1 MAAETITFKGLAAV
15 RSVLPT
21 GDCVVASL
29 HGGQVLSWV
38 PADGGERL
46 FLSEKTVFGGDAAVR
61 GGVPVCFP
69 QFNQRGPLPK
79 HGFARQALW
88 TLVDSHEDGFELLLR
103 DGPATHTIWPERF
116 ELRLRVSLAPQV
128 MKLALSVHN
137 TGQRAWPFMAALHTY
152 LRMRDVTQV
161 TLAGLSGTPCWDA
174 VADKRFVEDSAQ
186 LHFGEL
192 AQQGFDRVFTVGSD
206 GYEPKALTLQHE
218 HGHPRMW
225 ITQSDTMNEAVVWNP
240 GQVGAT
246 KLADMTPDGWRQ
258 MLCVEAA
265 RIDHPVTL
273 EPGASWQGWQ
283 QLRFEP

>member
-1 MAAETITFKGLAAV
+1 M
-15 RSVLPT
+15 
-21 GDCVVASL
+21 
-29 HGGQVLSWV
+29 
-38 PADGGERL
+38 
-46 FLSEKTVFGGDAAVR
+46 
-61 GGVPVCFP
+61 
-69 QFNQRGPLPK
+69 
-79 HGFARQALW
+79 
-88 TLVDSHEDGFELLLR
+88 LR

-128 MKLALSVHN
+128 LQMTLNVHN
-137 TGQRAWPFMAALHTY
+137 AGPRAWPFTAALHTY
-152 LRMRDVTQV
+152 LRMRDATQV

-240 GQVGAT
+240 GQVGAA
-246 KLADMTPDGWRQ
+246 KLADMTPDGWR
-258 MLCVEAA
+258 
-265 RIDHPVTL
+265 
-273 EPGASWQGWQ
+273 
-283 QLRFEP
+283 

>member
-15 RSVLPT
+15 RAVLPS
-21 GDCVVASL
+21 GDAVVASL

-46 FLSEKTVFGGDAAVR
+46 FLSDKTVFGGDAAVR

-88 TLVDSHEDGFELLLR
+88 TLAASHDDGFELLLR
-103 DGPATHTIWPERF
+103 DGLATQHIWPEHF
-116 ELRLRVSLAPQV
+116 ELRLRVQLAPQV
-128 MKLALSVHN
+128 LTLTLNVRN
-137 TGQRAWPFMAALHTY
+137 TGPRAWPFTAALHTY
-152 LRMRDVTQV
+152 LRTRDVTQV

-174 VADKRFVEDSAQ
+174 VADQRFVEDSAQ
-186 LHFGEL
+186 LHFGQL
-192 AQQGFDRVFTVGSD
+192 AQQGFDRVFTVASD
-206 GYEPKALTLQHE
+206 GCEAKALTLQHE

-225 ITQSDTMNEAVVWNP
+225 ITQSDTMHEAVVWNP
-240 GQVGAT
+240 GQAGCAQ
-246 KLADMTPDGWRQ
+246 LADMAPEAWRH

-265 RIDHPVTL
+265 RIDQPVTL
-273 EPGASWQGWQ
+273 GAGESWQGWQ